1 MRIRLSSFFSLYI
14 LLSVFTAHAGPGFSR
29 QRQRPEPRPD
39 DNPVVELSPNWLP
52 EFDDVYKK
60 IIESP
65 SNADP
70 CSRIKFARFDGQ
82 DIITASK
89 HRRKYSE
96 LIDNWAKVDR
106 THPLL
111 DRRVND
117 ENGNVGFVS
126 GFYANGD
133 YLITFD
139 REPKYYAWRAKQATP
154 ITVTRPVYCLK
165 GSCDTCASET
175 RMTCTEQCSL
185 SGNPIDYATCVISS
199 MSTQH

>member
-1 MRIRLSSFFSLYI
+1 MSICLSSCIRLCIF
-14 LLSVFTAHAGPGFSR
+14 LSAFNSHAGPGLSR
-29 QRQRPEPRPD
+29 QRHRTAPKPD
-39 DNPVVELSPNWLP
+39 DNAVIEPNQNWLP
-52 EFDDVYKK
+52 NVDDVYKK

-70 CSRIKFARFDGQ
+70 CSRIKFARFDGHE
-82 DIITASK
+82 IITASK

-106 THPLL
+106 TNPLL
-111 DRRVND
+111 DRRVAD

-139 REPKYYAWRAKQATP
+139 QEPKYYAWRAKQATP

-185 SGNPIDYATCVISS
+185 SGNPIDYATCIINS
-199 MSTQH
+199 MST